1 MVEKVISIW
10 ISQLYLLLRTLK
22 NKVIWGLLLKLS
34 KASSILTSVKS

>member
-22 NKVIWGLLLKLS
+22 NQVICGLLLKLT
-34 KASSILTSVKS
+34 ILSSVKS